1 LILLIVIASLLF
13 LLLCGAT
20 YQAIGE
26 ARDRRRFPPPGRL
39 VNASGKRWHIIESG
53 RGGPAV
59 VFESGLA
66 ASCLNWT
73 RVREEVAL
81 FARACA
87 YDRASLGWSDT
98 AKPPRVA
105 STLVAELHAV
115 LAAAQIAPP
124 YVLVGHS
131 FGGLLVGMF
140 AANHPEE
147 VVGLV
152 LIDPLLASEW
162 LKPSE
167 AQMRMRG
174 RGVRLAR
181 RGALLAR
188 FGVVRFALKLFTG
201 GARRVPQAIARVTS
215 SGSGESQI
223 SRLVG
228 EVGKMPREVWP
239 MVTTHWCLPKSFEGL
254 AAALE
259 ALPHSSAEA
268 ASLVLPASIPLTILS
283 AANSTPA
290 QRAEREA
297 LAKRSVR
304 GQHLVA
310 AKSGHWI
317 HLDEPALV
325 VDAIRDLIR

>member
-1 LILLIVIASLLF
+1 VVVGVLAAVLV
-13 LLLCGAT
+13 GGVV

-26 ARDRRRFPPPGRL
+26 ALDRQKFPPLGRL
-39 VNASGKRWHIIESG
+39 IEAVGRHWHIVDSG
-53 RGGPAV
+53 SGATAV

-87 YDRASLGWSDT
+87 YDRVSLGWSDS
-98 AKPPRVA
+98 ARPPRVA

-124 YVLVGHS
+124 YILVGHS
-131 FGGLLVGMF
+131 FGGMLMGMF

-147 VVGLV
+147 VAGLV
-152 LIDPLLASEW
+152 LIDPLPASEW

-167 AQMRMRG
+167 AQTHMLE

-181 RGALLAR
+181 RGAWLAR
-188 FGVVRFALKLFTG
+188 FGIVRFALKLFTG
-201 GARRVPQAIARVTS
+201 GARRIPQAVARITS
-215 SGSGESQI
+215 SGSGESLI

-239 MVTTHWCLPKSFEGL
+239 MVTAHWCLPKSFEGL

-259 ALPHSSAEA
+259 ALPQSSAEA
-268 ASLVLPASIPLTILS
+268 ANLLLPASIPLTILS
-283 AANSTPA
+283 AANSTPV

-297 LAKRSVR
+297 LAKRSAR
-304 GQHLVA
+304 GRHLVV

-317 HLDEPALV
+317 HLDDPALV
-325 VDAIRDLIR
+325 VDAIRDLMT